1 VISRLVSWCARHH
14 WIVIAGAL
22 AAAVGGDLARRRLS
36 RDVIP
41 DLADPQIGVTADWM
55 GHPAPEVEAKVARV
69 LTAALAGLPGTKAV
83 RASTMTGMAYVD
95 LLFDDRADLDAG
107 RTEIAARVE
116 GARPALPPNVRVR
129 VGPAAST
136 TGWVFEYALTD
147 PARVWSLLDLRRF
160 QDDVLRPALG
170 AIPGVA
176 EVASVGGD
184 LREVRIDVKPREL
197 REHALAFTDVSATLA
212 PLFAA
217 ADGVARTSL
226 GELEALPV
234 RNSPPD
240 QPPVRVGD
248 IALVRLTED
257 MQTGLAD
264 LGGVRAVGGIV
275 IARRDADIATMVET
289 VKQTIARECRKLPHR
304 PADPARLDSG
314 AAADIH
320 VVTTYD
326 RSELATRVRA
336 TLLRALGEEIG
347 MVVLVLL
354 VFLLSVRGAMV
365 PLLTL
370 PVVLLLTFGAM
381 WILGVPATIMSL
393 GGIGIALGMAVDADI
408 VALEAS
414 HRRLETVTPA
424 ASAEDRRAKLLA
436 AAQAFAPAILTSLL
450 ITALS
455 FLPVLAFSGETGRLL
470 RPLAITKTL
479 VVLAAAIVTLTLAPA
494 LRDRLLRGRVVPEFD
509 NPLTRTLVRL
519 YRPFVHFALRRP
531 ALTLATAGLAL
542 VSALPIVTKLGG
554 EFLPR
559 VEEGDLLYMPT
570 TLPGV
575 PPEQAAFQLYWQDHA
590 MSQFGEVET
599 VFGKVGRADTGTDPA
614 PYAMAETV
622 VHLRPRA
629 EWPRIS
635 RHRWYSSWAPG
646 TLKKLLRLGWPDQ
659 TPRTTAELVA
669 ALDEAVRLPGWTSAW
684 TAPARARMDMMAT
697 GVRTPVGIRI
707 VSPDPARLDA
717 IGTAVRAR
725 VAALP
730 GTRSA
735 IFESL
740 GGETWPDLA
749 VDPAALA
756 RHDVDPAVVQA
767 TTRLLT
773 TGGQVGEL
781 ELPGHGPDDGQRL
794 RVRLTP
800 EPPDVRPRGL
810 ADQLRTVT
818 VRAGAPAG
826 ASGQPVPLGL
836 LGRPVYVRRPA
847 ALRTEHGE
855 LCAYVY
861 VDLLPGTDLQG
872 YVERAR
878 RDVAAVVASGELR
891 VGPRERVE
899 WTGQYDLLVA
909 GQKRLH
915 WIIPLVALSMLGLLF
930 LQFRNLTEALIVL
943 VSVPFALVGS
953 FWTLFLLGYPLSAPV
968 WVGLL
973 SVVGLAMQ
981 TGVVMVVYID
991 EAYQRRARAGQIRT
1005 RDDIVD
1011 AHAEGTV
1018 QRLRPKIMTITTMAA
1033 GLLPL
1038 LWADG
1043 AGADIMKRIAAPML
1057 GGLATS
1063 AFLTLEVLPVL
1074 YTIWRARQLAREQR
1088 VAAKVP
1094 ADALAPSSGE
1104 LASDVVTSGVP
1115 GAVSLRT

>member
-1 VISRLVSWCARHH
+1 VIARVVAWCGRHH
-14 WIVIAGAL
+14 SLVIAGAL
-22 AAAVGGDLARRRLS
+22 ALAVGGDLGRRRLS

-41 DLADPQIGVTADWM
+41 DLADPQIGVVVDWM
-55 GHPAPEVEAKVARV
+55 GHPAPEVEAKVARI
-69 LTAALAGLPGTKAV
+69 LTEALGGVRGAKAV
-83 RASTMTGMAYVD
+83 RGSTMTGMAYVD
-95 LLFDDRADLDAG
+95 LLFDPGANLDAAQA
-107 RTEIAARVE
+107 EIAARVE
-116 GARPALPPNVRVR
+116 QARPALPPNVRIN

-147 PARVWSLLDLRRF
+147 PARVSALLDLRQF
-160 QDDVLRPALG
+160 QDEILRPAIA

-197 REHALAFTDVSATLA
+197 RERGLAFTDVRDTLA
-212 PLFAA
+212 PVFAA
-217 ADGVARTSL
+217 DHGLAHTSL
-226 GELEALPV
+226 AELAALPV
-234 RNSPPD
+234 RNAAPGN
-240 QPPVRVGD
+240 PVRLGD
-248 IALVRLTED
+248 VALVRLTED

-264 LGGVRAVGGIV
+264 LNGVRAVGGIV
-275 IARRDADIATMVET
+275 VARRHADLTALVAA

-304 PADPARLDSG
+304 AADPARLDSG

-320 VVTTYD
+320 VATTYD
-326 RSELATRVRA
+326 RSELATRVRG
-336 TLLRALGEEIG
+336 TLLRALAEEVG
-347 MVVLVLL
+347 VVVLVLL
-354 VFLLSVRGAMV
+354 VFLLSLRASLV
-365 PLLTL
+365 PLATL

-381 WILGVPATIMSL
+381 WILGVPATVMSL

-414 HRRLETVTPA
+414 HRRLETIAPDAPA
-424 ASAEDRRAKLLA
+424 PERRAKLTA

-479 VVLAAAIVTLTLAPA
+479 VVIAAAIVTLTLAPA
-494 LRDRLLRGRVVPEFD
+494 LRDRLLRGRVIPEFG

-531 ALTLATAGLAL
+531 ALTLATASLAL
-542 VSALPIVTKLGG
+542 ISALPIVSRLGG

-559 VEEGDLLYMPT
+559 LDEGDLLYMPT

-614 PYAMAETV
+614 PFAMAETV

-629 EWPRIS
+629 EWPRIA
-635 RHRWYSSWAPG
+635 RQRWYSSWAPG
-646 TLKKLLRLGWPDQ
+646 LLKRVLRPFWPEA
-659 TPRTTAELVA
+659 TSRTTAELVA

-707 VSPDPARLDA
+707 VSSDPTRLDA
-717 IGTAVRAR
+717 IGSAVRAR

-730 GTRSA
+730 ETRTA

-740 GGETWPDLA
+740 GGETWADVAIDQTELE
-749 VDPAALA
+749 
-756 RHDVDPAVVQA
+756 RYGVDPAVVA
-767 TTRLLT
+767 STVRLLT
-773 TGGQVGEL
+773 TGGQIGEAM
-781 ELPGHGPDDGQRL
+781 EDGRRL
-794 RVRLTP
+794 RVRLLP

-810 ADQLRTVT
+810 TDQLRAVT
-818 VRAGAPAG
+818 VRARGSGGTA
-826 ASGQPVPLGL
+826 GQPVPLGL
-836 LGRPVYVRRPA
+836 LGRPAYVRRPA
-847 ALRTEHGE
+847 ALRTEHGQ
-855 LCAYVY
+855 LCAYVF
-861 VDLLPGTDLQG
+861 VDPSPGTDPQT

-878 RDVAAVVASGELR
+878 RALDAAVASGEIRLAP
-891 VGPRERVE
+891 GESIE
-899 WTGQYDLLVA
+899 WA
-909 GQKRLH
+909 GQMDLVQEGKRRLR
-915 WIIPLVALSMLGLLF
+915 WIVPLVAFLMLGLLY
-930 LQFRNLTEALIVL
+930 LQFRSLTEALIVL

-953 FWTLFLLGYPLSAPV
+953 FWTLYLLGYPLSAPV

-973 SVVGLAMQ
+973 SVIGLAMQ

-991 EAYQRRARAGQIRT
+991 EAYRRRARDGLIRT
-1005 RDDIVD
+1005 REDIVE

-1018 QRLRPKIMTITTMAA
+1018 QRLRPKIMTITTMGAS
-1033 GLLPL
+1033 LLPL
-1038 LWADG
+1038 LWAEG

-1057 GGLATS
+1057 GGLLSS

-1074 YTIWRARQLAREQR
+1074 YTIWRAHQLAHGRR
-1088 VAAKVP
+1088 P
-1094 ADALAPSSGE
+1094 IDGRLIAPRPLLPDDPRRPE
-1104 LASDVVTSGVP
+1104 LPEPT
-1115 GAVSLRT
+1115 SLRT

>member
-1 VISRLVSWCARHH
+1 MR
-14 WIVIAGAL
+14 
-22 AAAVGGDLARRRLS
+22 
-36 RDVIP
+36 
-41 DLADPQIGVTADWM
+41 Q
-55 GHPAPEVEAKVARV
+55 
-69 LTAALAGLPGTKAV
+69 
-83 RASTMTGMAYVD
+83 
-95 LLFDDRADLDAG
+95 
-107 RTEIAARVE
+107 
-116 GARPALPPNVRVR
+116 
-129 VGPAAST
+129 
-136 TGWVFEYALTD
+136 
-147 PARVWSLLDLRRF
+147 F
-160 QDDVLRPALG
+160 QDDVLRPAIA

-197 REHALAFTDVSATLA
+197 RERGLAFTDVRDTLA
-212 PLFAA
+212 PVFAA
-217 ADGVARTSL
+217 DHGLAHASPTQ
-226 GELEALPV
+226 LEALPV
-234 RNSPPD
+234 RNAAPGD
-240 QPPVRVGD
+240 PVRLGD
-248 IALVRLTED
+248 VALVRLTED
-257 MQTGLAD
+257 LQTGLAD
-264 LGGVRAVGGIV
+264 LNGRRAVGGIV
-275 IARRDADIATMVET
+275 IARRDADLTALVAA

-304 PADPARLDSG
+304 AADPARLDSG
-314 AAADIH
+314 VAADIH
-320 VVTTYD
+320 VATTYD
-326 RSELATRVRA
+326 RSELATQVRA
-336 TLLRALGEEIG
+336 TLLRALAEEIG
-347 MVVLVLL
+347 VVVLVLL
-354 VFLLSVRGAMV
+354 VSLLSLRASLV
-365 PLLTL
+365 PLATL
-370 PVVLLLTFGAM
+370 PVVLSLTFGAM

-414 HRRLETVTPA
+414 HRRLETVAPDTPA
-424 ASAEDRRAKLLA
+424 SERRAKLTA

-455 FLPVLAFSGETGRLL
+455 FLPVLTFSGETGRLL

-494 LRDRLLRGRVVPEFD
+494 LRDRLLRGPVVPEFA

-531 ALTLATAGLAL
+531 VLTLATAGLAL
-542 VSALPIVTKLGG
+542 LSALPIVSRLGG

-559 VEEGDLLYMPT
+559 LEEGDLLYMPT

-622 VHLRPRA
+622 IHLRPRA
-629 EWPRIS
+629 EWPRIA
-635 RHRWYSSWAPG
+635 RRRWYSGWAPAP
-646 TLKKLLRLGWPDQ
+646 LKKILRPLWPEA
-659 TPRTTAELVA
+659 TPRTTAELVE

-707 VSPDPARLDA
+707 VSSDPTRLDA
-717 IGTAVRAR
+717 IGSAVRAR

-730 GTRSA
+730 ETRTA

-740 GGETWPDLA
+740 GGETWADVA
-749 VDPAALA
+749 VDQTELA
-756 RHDVDPAVVQA
+756 RYGVDPTVVA
-767 TTRLLT
+767 STVHLLT
-773 TGGQVGEL
+773 TGGQIGEVM
-781 ELPGHGPDDGQRL
+781 EDGRRL
-794 RVRLTP
+794 RVRLSP

-810 ADQLRTVT
+810 TDQLRAVT
-818 VRAGAPAG
+818 VRAQSKGSAA
-826 ASGQPVPLGL
+826 GQPVPLGL
-836 LGRPVYVRRPA
+836 LGRPTYVRRPA

-855 LCAYVY
+855 LCAYVF
-861 VDLLPGTDLQG
+861 VDPSPGTDPQT

-878 RDVAAVVASGELR
+878 RALDAAVASGEIRL
-891 VGPRERVE
+891 GPGEKIA
-899 WTGQYDLLVA
+899 WAGQTDLLQE
-909 GQKRLH
+909 GKRRLR
-915 WIIPLVALSMLGLLF
+915 WIVPLVAVLMLGLLY
-930 LQFRNLTEALIVL
+930 LQFRSLTEALIVL

-953 FWTLFLLGYPLSAPV
+953 FWTLYLLGYPLSAPV

-991 EAYQRRARAGQIRT
+991 EAYWHRARAGLIRT
-1005 RDDIVD
+1005 REDIVE

-1033 GLLPL
+1033 SLLPL
-1038 LWADG
+1038 LWAEG

-1057 GGLATS
+1057 GGLVTS

-1074 YTIWRARQLAREQR
+1074 YTIWRTRQLASAERAIDPSP
-1088 VAAKVP
+1088 AAGSLVGPGDFPADVP
-1094 ADALAPSSGE
+1094 ASI
-1104 LASDVVTSGVP
+1104 
-1115 GAVSLRT
+1115 SLRT

>member
-1 VISRLVSWCARHH
+1 M
-14 WIVIAGAL
+14 
-22 AAAVGGDLARRRLS
+22 
-36 RDVIP
+36 P
-41 DLADPQIGVTADWM
+41 
-55 GHPAPEVEAKVARV
+55 
-69 LTAALAGLPGTKAV
+69 
-83 RASTMTGMAYVD
+83 
-95 LLFDDRADLDAG
+95 
-107 RTEIAARVE
+107 
-116 GARPALPPNVRVR
+116 
-129 VGPAAST
+129 
-136 TGWVFEYALTD
+136 
-147 PARVWSLLDLRRF
+147 
-160 QDDVLRPALG
+160 
-170 AIPGVA
+170 
-176 EVASVGGD
+176 
-184 LREVRIDVKPREL
+184 
-197 REHALAFTDVSATLA
+197 
-212 PLFAA
+212 
-217 ADGVARTSL
+217 
-226 GELEALPV
+226 
-234 RNSPPD
+234 
-240 QPPVRVGD
+240 
-248 IALVRLTED
+248 
-257 MQTGLAD
+257 TGLAD

-275 IARRDADIATMVET
+275 IARRDADLAAMVET

-304 PADPARLDSG
+304 PADPGRLDSG

-336 TLLRALGEEIG
+336 TLLRALGEEVG

-354 VFLLSVRGAMV
+354 VFLLSVRGAVV

-414 HRRLETVTPA
+414 HRRLETVAPA
-424 ASAEDRRAKLLA
+424 ASGDDRRAKLLA

-455 FLPVLAFSGETGRLL
+455 FLPVLAFTGETGRLL

-479 VVLAAAIVTLTLAPA
+479 VVLAAALVTLTLAPA

-614 PYAMAETV
+614 PYSMAETV

-629 EWPRIS
+629 EWPRIA

-646 TLKKLLRLGWPDQ
+646 PLAKLLRLGWPDQ

-707 VSPDPARLDA
+707 VSPDPTRLDA

-749 VDPAALA
+749 LDAAALA
-756 RHDVDPAVVQA
+756 DHHVDPAVVQA
-767 TTRLLT
+767 TTHLLT
-773 TGGQVGEL
+773 TGGQIGEVD
-781 ELPGHGPDDGQRL
+781 LP
-794 RVRLTP
+794 
-800 EPPDVRPRGL
+800 RPS
-810 ADQLRTVT
+810 
-818 VRAGAPAG
+818 PC
-826 ASGQPVPLGL
+826 
-836 LGRPVYVRRPA
+836 LGRARKTVSGCVFGSRR
-847 ALRTEHGE
+847 
-855 LCAYVY
+855 
-861 VDLLPGTDLQG
+861 
-872 YVERAR
+872 
-878 RDVAAVVASGELR
+878 
-891 VGPRERVE
+891 
-899 WTGQYDLLVA
+899 
-909 GQKRLH
+909 
-915 WIIPLVALSMLGLLF
+915 
-930 LQFRNLTEALIVL
+930 
-943 VSVPFALVGS
+943 
-953 FWTLFLLGYPLSAPV
+953 
-968 WVGLL
+968 
-973 SVVGLAMQ
+973 
-981 TGVVMVVYID
+981 
-991 EAYQRRARAGQIRT
+991 
-1005 RDDIVD
+1005 
-1011 AHAEGTV
+1011 
-1018 QRLRPKIMTITTMAA
+1018 
-1033 GLLPL
+1033 
-1038 LWADG
+1038 
-1043 AGADIMKRIAAPML
+1043 
-1057 GGLATS
+1057 
-1063 AFLTLEVLPVL
+1063 
-1074 YTIWRARQLAREQR
+1074 
-1088 VAAKVP
+1088 
-1094 ADALAPSSGE
+1094 
-1104 LASDVVTSGVP
+1104 
-1115 GAVSLRT
+1115 SLRTCARVASPTSSAR